1 MNKINFQ
8 NLSVYFFIF
17 SFLGWVTE
25 VIYTAAIKKQIVNR
39 GFLAGPLCPIYGFGM
54 LLIILL
60 LYRFDKSDDLP
71 MIWIFIMGLI
81 LCSSVE
87 MLGGFLLEKLFNLRW
102 WDYSAEPLNI
112 NGYVCLKFSIF
123 WGLGVVL
130 ITDIIR
136 HIKMSGHLIDFST
149 LPYTKIILV
158 VLYIVLF
165 VDLGITLLTLSRLG
179 HEIQKINE
187 VKNSFSIPAE
197 SLSKFLGGTTI
208 LISNRYSRL
217 MNAFPKLKEGIL
229 GLKK

>member
-229 GLKK
+229 SLKK